1 MATANSS
8 QYSVFQQARDSVY
21 TEINQIVQCLLNKQE
36 KLFGVINALESEFIN
51 TKILKQ
57 NEIRKYKNLKT
68 YEVKQKS
75 RSEDQQQIINNLD
88 LKIRQMSHDNPGKS
102 DYVINIGWGFDKKEF
117 ISKIQRSEI
126 KKVPM
131 KIRKNIPKSRPV
143 LSKKENNLKNKKAVK
158 DENEITYSVVTQ
170 REPFRSAI
178 HGNTF
183 QCILESSIS
192 RKEKH
197 KTNLSVA
204 TEHSVEQ
211 LNENW
216 DETSNESCDE
226 DLVDFWESKRDR
238 KSVQDRGRD
247 RDRAR
252 DGGWVLGWTRARH
265 KSCVWRRDRFRGRVW
280 DVIDF

>member
-102 DYVINIGWGFDKKEF
+102 DYVINIGWGFDKKQF

-131 KIRKNIPKSRPV
+131 KIRTENVNSIDVYV
-143 LSKKENNLKNKKAVK
+143 LWYMMLKNM
-158 DENEITYSVVTQ
+158 
-170 REPFRSAI
+170 
-178 HGNTF
+178 
-183 QCILESSIS
+183 
-192 RKEKH
+192 
-197 KTNLSVA
+197 
-204 TEHSVEQ
+204 HS
-211 LNENW
+211 
-216 DETSNESCDE
+216 
-226 DLVDFWESKRDR
+226 K
-238 KSVQDRGRD
+238 
-247 RDRAR
+247 
-252 DGGWVLGWTRARH
+252 
-265 KSCVWRRDRFRGRVW
+265 
-280 DVIDF
+280 